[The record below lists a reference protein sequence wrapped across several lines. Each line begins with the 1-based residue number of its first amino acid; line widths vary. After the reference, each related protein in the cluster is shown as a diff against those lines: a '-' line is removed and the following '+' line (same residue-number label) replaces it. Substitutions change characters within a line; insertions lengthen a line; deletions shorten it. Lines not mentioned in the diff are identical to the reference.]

1 MLLSRKI
8 NSGKKIIVHLTE
20 RLANE
25 FKNLHTHYRF
35 LFTSWGEFYIFVKK
49 KTKDTFYL

>member
-20 RLANE
+20 PLAYE
-25 FKNLHTHYRF
+25 FKNLCANTDFYLLQGGNFIF
-35 LFTSWGEFYIFVKK
+35 LLK